1 MVHEVQSAVAY
12 RRERAAHWDQVAQLR
27 WRGLGGY
34 YQRRLAHVYRLLVP
48 PSQKVLDL
56 GCGKGELLAAL
67 SPRLGIGVDLSPAAV
82 AKARGLFGHLRFIQ
96 ADAHD
101 LPLQEKF
108 DFIILSDL
116 INDVWDVQA
125 VLEQCQKLCAPRT
138 RLVLNFYSRVWE
150 WPLKMAEKLGLARPT
165 LPQNWLT
172 VPDVRN
178 LLDLAGFQVLRSWQ
192 EMLCPLPLPPF
203 SGLCNRVLVRFPPF
217 RWLAMTNFVVARPHP
232 RPVALPRTPRVSVVV
247 PARNE
252 AGNVEAIFERT
263 PEMGGGTELIFVE
276 GHSHDGTAEAVESAI
291 RRYPQRQAKLL
302 RQTGTG
308 KGDAVRLGFSQPSGH
323 VLMILDADLT
333 VAPEDL
339 PRFYEA
345 LISGKGEFINGVRL
359 VYPTE
364 RKAMRLINLGA
375 NKFFSWAFSWLIGQT
390 VKDTLCGTKVLYKDD
405 YELLAANRAYFGHLD
420 PFGDFDLL
428 FGAAKLNLKIV
439 DMPIRYRQR
448 TYGTT
453 NIRRWRHGLLLLRM
467 LPVAARRLKF
477 V

>member
-1 MVHEVQSAVAY
+1 MVHEGQSALAY
-12 RRERAAHWDQVAQLR
+12 RQERVAHWHQVAQLR

-34 YQRRLAHVYRLLVP
+34 YQRRLARVYRLLVP
-48 PSQKVLDL
+48 PGQKVLEI
-56 GCGKGELLAAL
+56 GCGGGELLAAL
-67 SPRLGIGVDLSPAAV
+67 SPRLGIGVDLAPAAV
-82 AKARGLFGHLRFIQ
+82 AKAGRLLGPLRFIQ

-116 INDVWDVQA
+116 INDVWDVQS
-125 VLEQCQKLCAPRT
+125 VLEQCQKLCTPKT

-150 WPLKMAEKLGLARPT
+150 WPLKAAERLGLARPT

-172 VPDVRN
+172 VPDIRN
-178 LLDLAGFQVLRSWQ
+178 LLDLAGFQILRSWQ
-192 EMLCPLPLPPF
+192 EVLCPLPLPPI
-203 SGLCNRVLVRFPPF
+203 SGLCNRFLVRFPPF
-217 RWLAMTNFVVARPHP
+217 RWLAMTNFVVARPQP
-232 RPVALPRTPRVSVVV
+232 RPVAVGQTPSVSVVV

-252 AGNVEAIFERT
+252 AGTVEAIFKHT

-291 RRYPQRQAKLL
+291 RRYPQRQARLL

-308 KGDAVRLGFSQPSGH
+308 KGDAVRLGFSQASGD

-345 LISGKGEFINGVRL
+345 LVSGKGEFINGVRL

-453 NIRRWRHGLLLLRM
+453 NIRRWKHGLLLLRM